1 MGREKP
7 VSGDGSQVVSGSG
20 NGKPAG
26 ILIVE
31 DDALLASH
39 IKDVLDE
46 SGYLISGIASCGPEA
61 LSLAVA
67 APPQLAL
74 IDIRLPGAM
83 DGVELALALRE
94 RHGVAVI
101 FLTGAADEATVERAR
116 TAAPH
121 GFLAKPFRPSQV
133 FNAIE
138 RVLKSLK

>member
-1 MGREKP
+1 MAREEP
-7 VSGDGSQVVSGSG
+7 VTDDGSQVVSRSAG
-20 NGKPAG
+20 GKRAG

-39 IKDVLDE
+39 IRDVLTE

-61 LSLAVA
+61 LLLAVA
-67 APPQLAL
+67 APPELAL
-74 IDIRLPGAM
+74 VDIRLPGEM
-83 DGVELALALRE
+83 DGVEVALALRA
-94 RHGVAVI
+94 RLGVAVI
-101 FLTGAADEATVERAR
+101 FLTGAADEATVARAR

-121 GFLAKPFRPSQV
+121 GFLEKPFRPSQV